1 MREGDTE
8 GFGGNGRGTRE
19 GRRGR
24 ERDSGIWVRSVEVN
38 SRNKCRRKMRRQEE
52 TIPKDR
58 RQEQMGQTGQ
68 ARGMSHGTQ
77 KIRMKVIQEKMEEY
91 DSKRKKTR

>member
-8 GFGGNGRGTRE
+8 GFGGNGRGMRE

-38 SRNKCRRKMRRQEE
+38 SRNKCRRKMRRQRGNNTKGQE
-52 TIPKDR
+52 TRANGPDRTGMRDEPWNPKNYN
-58 RQEQMGQTGQ
+58 E
-68 ARGMSHGTQ
+68 S
-77 KIRMKVIQEKMEEY
+77 Y
-91 DSKRKKTR
+91 SRKDGRI